1 MYRQDLKDEF
11 YTRKS
16 KEEGYPARSV
26 YKLKEIDEKYRVIR
40 RGNRVLDLGCAPG
53 SWLLYI
59 AEKVGKTGK
68 VLGIDSEDVKIKQ
81 KDNIT
86 FLKKNILELDESYF
100 INMPKFHVLVA
111 DLAPKTSGV
120 KSFDVGRSL
129 ELSETAFSIAKEVL
143 VAGGNFICKIFE
155 GADVDEFVK
164 EVEKSFSVLKRV
176 RPKAVIK
183 HSKEFYIIAM
193 GYRKN

>member
-59 AEKVGKTGK
+59 SEKVGKTGM
-68 VLGIDSEDVKIKQ
+68 VLGIDSEDIKITSKE
-81 KDNIT
+81 NIT
-86 FLKKNILELDESYF
+86 FVRKDILELDEAYF
-100 INMPKFHVLVA
+100 GSLPKFNVLVA

-120 KSFDVGRSL
+120 KSYDVGRSL
-129 ELSETAFSIAKEVL
+129 ELSEAAFQAAKMIL
-143 VAGGNFICKIFE
+143 VDGGNFICKIFE
-155 GADVDEFVK
+155 GADVDDFVR
-164 EVEKSFSVLKRV
+164 EIGKSFSVLRRF

-183 HSKEFYIIAM
+183 HSKEFYVIAM
-193 GYRKN
+193 GFKKN